1 MMNCDEKTLV
11 CRLLNVIEN
20 DILPLTKECVPQG
33 NKIFGGAV
41 LKADDLSL
49 VVAATNHES
58 ENPIFHGEIYTI
70 LKFFE
75 LKDRP
80 RPDECLFLST
90 HEPCSMCLSAIAWA
104 GFPKIYYFF
113 RYQDTNDVFNI
124 PHDIKM
130 LKEVFGCERPS
141 SKNSFFESHCILDMA
156 SDIKDDEMIRY
167 QIDRIVEAYNVLSM
181 EYQCIKDKIDNI
193 IRK

>member
-1 MMNCDEKTLV
+1 MSCDDRTLLY
-11 CRLLNVIEN
+11 RLLDVIEN
-20 DILPLTKECVPQG
+20 YILPQTKKCVPLG
-33 NKIFGGAV
+33 HKVFGGAV

-49 VVAATNHES
+49 VVAATNHEG

-75 LKDRP
+75 LEDHPKPQD
-80 RPDECLFLST
+80 CIFLST

-113 RYQDTNDVFNI
+113 SYEETNDVFNI
-124 PHDIKM
+124 PHDLKM
-130 LKEVFGCERPS
+130 LKEVFGCDRPS
-141 SKNSFFESHCILDMA
+141 RKNSFFESYSIMEMLRNFQDEEA
-156 SDIKDDEMIRY
+156 KVKVERIIEEYNALSRQYQSIKDG
-167 QIDRIVEAYNVLSM
+167 
-181 EYQCIKDKIDNI
+181 IDNI

>member
-1 MMNCDEKTLV
+1 MIELY
-11 CRLLNVIEN
+11 LNRFIDVIEN
-20 DILPLTKECVPQG
+20 DILPQTRKCVPLG
-33 NKIFGGAV
+33 HKVFGGAV

-49 VVAATNHES
+49 VVAATNHEG

-75 LKDRP
+75 LEDHPKPQD
-80 RPDECLFLST
+80 CIFLST

-113 RYQDTNDVFNI
+113 SYEETNDVFNI
-124 PHDIKM
+124 PHDLKM

-141 SKNSFFESHCILDMA
+141 RKNSFFESYSIMEMLKNFQDEEA
-156 SDIKDDEMIRY
+156 KVKVERIIEEYNALSRQYQSIKDG
-167 QIDRIVEAYNVLSM
+167 
-181 EYQCIKDKIDNI
+181 IDNI

>member
-1 MMNCDEKTLV
+1 MNCNDKALFD
-11 CRLLNVIEN
+11 RLLDVIEY
-20 DILPLTKECVPQG
+20 DILPQTKKCVPLG
-33 NKIFGGAV
+33 HKVFGGAV

-49 VVAATNHES
+49 VVAATNHEG

-75 LKDRP
+75 LKDHP
-80 RPDECLFLST
+80 KPQDCIFLST

-113 RYQDTNDVFNI
+113 KYEDTEDVFNI
-124 PHDIKM
+124 PHDVKM

-141 SKNSFFESHCILDMA
+141 HKNSFFESYCILEMLPDVQNDTEVKRRIERIVSEYDA
-156 SDIKDDEMIRY
+156 LSRQYQAIKDR
-167 QIDRIVEAYNVLSM
+167 
-181 EYQCIKDKIDNI
+181 IDNI

>member
-1 MMNCDEKTLV
+1 MSCDD
-11 CRLLNVIEN
+11 RALLNRLIDVIEN
-20 DILPLTKECVPQG
+20 DILPKTRKCVPLG
-33 NKIFGGAV
+33 HKVFGGAV

-49 VVAATNHES
+49 VVAATNHEG

-75 LKDRP
+75 LEDHPKPQD
-80 RPDECLFLST
+80 CIFLST

-113 RYQDTNDVFNI
+113 SYEETNDVFNI
-124 PHDIKM
+124 PHDLKM
-130 LKEVFGCERPS
+130 LKEVFGCDRQAVKLLFRVVQHHGDAEEFQDEEAKVRVERIIEEYNALS
-141 SKNSFFESHCILDMA
+141 RQYQS
-156 SDIKDDEMIRY
+156 IKDG
-167 QIDRIVEAYNVLSM
+167 
-181 EYQCIKDKIDNI
+181 IDNI